1 MSYDDIMKIMG
12 VRGSIFPSSNVDFRV
27 VKNITKEYPKM
38 IKVVVYREPK
48 IFIETKRF
56 GKKKQKS
63 SDEKYEPSISSL
75 KRTKTLVRDIVL

>member
-1 MSYDDIMKIMG
+1 MG

-56 GKKKQKS
+56 GKM
-63 SDEKYEPSISSL
+63 
-75 KRTKTLVRDIVL
+75 